1 MAPLRRRAWRWAAL
15 SLFGLAINWR
25 LPGRAE
31 VAAVKEGASTAATGS
46 SGSGS
51 SGAGSAGTCGEAL
64 TAGQNRF
71 DDALRTWTET
81 SRAGRALPGFGSVA
95 DSAEQA
101 SLAAFD
107 SAAGSQGACDAQR
120 KALQD
125 RIRKDVLQIVAL
137 QRSIA
142 ERQASADL
150 NRKLLN
156 KMSQRGGPL
165 RVQEKLNILEET
177 FNAYKASVKKLQPAW
192 ADMVDPQEAATE
204 RRLGDLEFGVEDSRE
219 GLALQKKWEDR
230 RMRDLMSK
238 RAYGMSVSFD
248 PALRVLVRP
257 EGLGNLQV
265 FSQGPLGPPSHPAN
279 VNFGVIND
287 ASMPDV
293 YREHP
298 VPPFLAVQPA
308 VNVNLNLGSG
318 S

>member
-1 MAPLRRRAWRWAAL
+1 MGTTLRRRCWRWAAL
-15 SLFGLAINWR
+15 SLCGLAINWR
-25 LPGRAE
+25 LPRAE
-31 VAAVKEGASTAATGS
+31 VAVKEGATTVAA
-46 SGSGS
+46 
-51 SGAGSAGTCGEAL
+51 GASGTCSEAL

-71 DDALRTWTET
+71 DDALRVWTET
-81 SRAGRALPGFGSVA
+81 SAAGRGIPGFGVAA

-101 SLAAFD
+101 SLGAFD
-107 SAAGSQGACDAQR
+107 GAAGQQGSCDAQR
-120 KALQD
+120 KALKD
-125 RIRKDVLQIVAL
+125 RIRKDVLLIFAQ
-137 QRSIA
+137 QRVIA
-142 ERQASADL
+142 ERQAQADL
-150 NRKLLN
+150 IRKLMN
-156 KMSQRGGPL
+156 KMTQRGGPL
-165 RVQEKLNILEET
+165 RIQEKIEILEET
-177 FNAYKASVKKLQPAW
+177 VEAYKASVRKLQPVW
-192 ADMVDPQEAATE
+192 AEGMVDSEEGATE
-204 RRLGDLEFGVEDSRE
+204 RRLGELQFSVEESEE
-219 GLALQKKWEDR
+219 GLTLQKKWEDR

-248 PALRVLVRP
+248 PALRVLLRP

-265 FSQGPLGPPSHPAN
+265 FSEGPLGPPSHPAN